1 MELFKLFGT
10 ILIDNSKANQ
20 SLHKTDQTA
29 QSTGANMVSAF
40 KKIGGALVT
49 YFSVKQ
55 LISFGNA
62 CIEAYNVQAEAETKL
77 EEIMK
82 QRFNSTEQG
91 IQSIKNY
98 ASELQ
103 NLGVVGDEVQLS
115 GAQQLATFLQTED
128 ALKTLMPAM
137 ADLAVQQNGVNVT
150 SENMVSIGN
159 MMGKAMQGQTSALT
173 RVGITMTEAQEQVMK
188 FGTEE
193 ERASMLAEI
202 ITDNVG
208 HMNEVMAQTD
218 AGKIQQ
224 AKNAMGDLKEEIG
237 ARLIPIQAVFYSN
250 FANLCTLLGN
260 TLCSVIDTLNVAFT
274 NLNTFMT
281 EHETLVQV
289 LAIAIGTLTT
299 AFVAYNI
306 AQNASTIIIGLYCA
320 VTDLATLAT
329 TAFSTA
335 LTILTSPISLV
346 IIAIGALIAIG
357 VVLYKNWD
365 EISKWAQETW
375 QKIKD
380 SIVGFVEDTKQN
392 VIQKWEEVK
401 NSVKQKWDDLKNWAL
416 NIWQGIK
423 QNVINPVLEAKQNV
437 ENKIEEMK
445 NNIINKWNE
454 AKKNATD
461 TFNAIKDAI
470 MNPVETAKRLVGEA
484 VETIKS
490 KFRFSWSL
498 PRPSLPHFSVSGGK
512 APWGFMGKGSL
523 PSVSI
528 SWYKKAEDEPYL
540 LDGATLFGRSGNKLL
555 GGGERKPEIIYGHDS
570 LMNDIREASWNK
582 NLDDILGKI
591 YALLLVMSKNMNT
604 QIVLDNGTLVGAL
617 LNDIDSGLGNIT
629 SMKLRGVK

>member
-115 GAQQLATFLQTED
+115 GAQQLATFLNTES

-250 FANLCTLLGN
+250 FANLCTLLGT
-260 TLCSVIDTLNVAFT
+260 TLCSVIDTLTVAFT

-392 VIQKWEEVK
+392 VLQKWEEVK

-528 SWYKKAEDEPYL
+528 SWYKKAEDDPYL

-582 NLDDILGKI
+582 NLDDILVKI

>member
-115 GAQQLATFLQTED
+115 GAQQLATFLNTES

-250 FANLCTLLGN
+250 FANLCTLLGT
-260 TLCSVIDTLNVAFT
+260 TLCSVIDTLTVAFT

-281 EHETLVQV
+281 KHETLVQV

-365 EISKWAQETW
+365 DISKWAQETW

-392 VIQKWEEVK
+392 VLQKWEEVK

-540 LDGATLFGRSGNKLL
+540 LDGATLFGMSGNKLL
-555 GGGERKPEIIYGHDS
+555 GGGERKPEMIYGHDS

-604 QIVLDNGTLVGAL
+604 HIVLDNGTLVGAL

>member
-115 GAQQLATFLQTED
+115 GAQQLATFLHTED
-128 ALKTLMPAM
+128 ALKKLMPAM

-237 ARLIPIQAVFYSN
+237 ARLIPIQAVFYEN
-250 FANLCTLLGN
+250 FANLCTLLGT
-260 TLCSVIDTLNVAFT
+260 TLCSVLDTLTVAFT

-306 AQNASTIIIGLYCA
+306 AQNASTIIIGVYCA

-365 EISKWAQETW
+365 DISKWAQETW
-375 QKIKD
+375 NNIKY

-392 VIQKWEEVK
+392 VLQKWEEIK
-401 NSVKQKWDDLKNWAL
+401 SSVKQKWDDLKNWAL

-454 AKKNATD
+454 AKKNAVD
-461 TFNAIKDAI
+461 TFNAVKDAI
-470 MNPVETAKRLVGEA
+470 MNPVETAKRKVAEA
-484 VETIKS
+484 VENIKS

-498 PRPSLPHFSVSGGK
+498 PRPSLPHFNVSGGK

-523 PSVSI
+523 PSISI

-555 GGGERKPEIIYGHDS
+555 GGGERKPEMIYGHDS
-570 LMNDIREASWNK
+570 LMNDIREASGNK
-582 NLDDILGKI
+582 NLDDILTKI
-591 YALLLVMSKNMNT
+591 YSLLLVMSKNMNT

-629 SMKLRGVK
+629 ELKLRGVK

>member
-250 FANLCTLLGN
+250 FANLCTLLGT
-260 TLCSVIDTLNVAFT
+260 TLCSVLDTLTVAFT

-392 VIQKWEEVK
+392 VLQKWEEVK

-461 TFNAIKDAI
+461 TFNSIKDAI

-528 SWYKKAEDEPYL
+528 SWYKKAEDDPYL

-555 GGGERKPEIIYGHDS
+555 GGGERKPEMIYGHDS
-570 LMNDIREASWNK
+570 LMNDIREASWNN

>member
-250 FANLCTLLGN
+250 FANLCTLLGT
-260 TLCSVIDTLNVAFT
+260 TLCSVIDTLTVAFT

-365 EISKWAQETW
+365 DISKWAQETW
-375 QKIKD
+375 NNIKD

-392 VIQKWEEVK
+392 VLQKWEEIK
-401 NSVKQKWDDLKNWAL
+401 SSVKQKWDDLKNWAL

-423 QNVINPVLEAKQNV
+423 QNVINPVLEAKQSV

-454 AKKNATD
+454 AKKNAVD
-461 TFNAIKDAI
+461 TFNAVKDAI
-470 MNPVETAKRLVGEA
+470 MNPVETAKRKVAEA
-484 VETIKS
+484 VENIKS

-498 PRPSLPHFSVSGGK
+498 PRPSLPHFNVSGGK

-523 PSVSI
+523 PSISI

-604 QIVLDNGTLVGAL
+604 QIVLDNGTIVGAL

>member
-237 ARLIPIQAVFYSN
+237 ARLIPIQAVFYEN
-250 FANLCTLLGN
+250 FANLCTLLGT
-260 TLCSVIDTLNVAFT
+260 TLCSVLDTLTVAFT

-365 EISKWAQETW
+365 DISKWAQETW
-375 QKIKD
+375 NNIKD

-392 VIQKWEEVK
+392 VLQKWEEIK
-401 NSVKQKWDDLKNWAL
+401 SSVKQKWDDLKNWAL

-423 QNVINPVLEAKQNV
+423 QNVINPVLEAKQSV

-454 AKKNATD
+454 AKKNAVD
-461 TFNAIKDAI
+461 TFNAVKDAI
-470 MNPVETAKRLVGEA
+470 MNPVETAKRKVAEA
-484 VETIKS
+484 VENIKS

-498 PRPSLPHFSVSGGK
+498 PRPSLPHFNVSGGK

-523 PSVSI
+523 PSISI

-604 QIVLDNGTLVGAL
+604 QIVLDNGTIVGAL

>member
-250 FANLCTLLGN
+250 FANLCTLLGT
-260 TLCSVIDTLNVAFT
+260 TLCSVIDTLTVAFT
-274 NLNTFMT
+274 NMNTFMT

-289 LAIAIGTLTT
+289 LAIAIVTLTT

-335 LTILTSPISLV
+335 LTILTSPISIV

-392 VIQKWEEVK
+392 VLQKWEEVK